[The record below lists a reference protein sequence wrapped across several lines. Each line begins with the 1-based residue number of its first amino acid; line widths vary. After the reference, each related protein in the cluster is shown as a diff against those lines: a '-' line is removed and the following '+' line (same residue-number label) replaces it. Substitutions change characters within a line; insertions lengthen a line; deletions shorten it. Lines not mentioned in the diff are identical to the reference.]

1 MKLRHQLYLLQI
13 VLAIVLFTTL
23 GVNYYT
29 YQKQYQK
36 DIDSYVQSEIK
47 LHKKE
52 ILASIDKANSGFDTQ
67 KDLFYEVHKEALR
80 IVKEN
85 INIDLKELQNQ
96 LTSTFPL
103 QNIKIEIYLIDKS
116 YTIYKTTFPKD
127 LGFDLSVIA
136 DAKYA
141 LDKTTADGKIH
152 ISDFTST
159 DALSMEYKLYSY
171 SKLTDDN
178 YLELGFVDHKINNTA
193 MSTITQ
199 NTFSHNKIDIFN
211 VVKNNNEYSYYNM
224 KNNGDT
230 QKKDDFFKSMK
241 TISKND
247 IKNNPIINTALSYET
262 LLEKDGN
269 MQVVIAPIF
278 ENRPYDKLGFENIVM
293 KLSID
298 LTDQLNFLQKTKEIF
313 IISITITT
321 LLLSISFFF
330 TKQRFTNPI
339 EKIANSIT
347 LHQKVADKKITSSN
361 NELSDISNKYNN
373 LFDNLNKEIVLNE
386 TLLKDNKQF
395 IANTVHQIRTPLSNI
410 MMNAEMVKKHQKDD
424 TLSDFMDQIDASVN
438 MLSNSYEDLAY
449 ITTYNSLKYR
459 PTRVNASNMLHNRI
473 KFFSTISK
481 VNFKEITAEIQNE
494 IWININSMELERIID
509 NNISNGI
516 KYATPKLPITID
528 LTKNS
533 DDNSATLKFKTF
545 GKPIRD
551 ITKVFEENY
560 RENDAKRG
568 LGLGLNMVK
577 GICEKY
583 GIVYSTTHKDE
594 QNIFTYIFKLNPQF
608 MTSTHPHSE

>member
-23 GVNYYT
+23 GINYYT

-96 LTSTFPL
+96 LTSTFTL
-103 QNIKIEIYLIDKS
+103 QNIKTEIYLIDKS

-159 DALSMEYKLYSY
+159 DALSMKYKLYSY
-171 SKLTDDN
+171 SKLTDDK

-199 NTFSHNKIDIFN
+199 NTFSNNKINIFN
-211 VVKNNNEYSYYNM
+211 VVKINNGYSYYNM
-224 KNNGDT
+224 KNNGDI
-230 QKKDDFFKSMK
+230 QKKDVFFKSMK
-241 TISKND
+241 TISKNN

-262 LLEKDGN
+262 LLEMDGN

-298 LTDQLNFLQKTKEIF
+298 LTDQLNFLQKTKETF

-321 LLLSISFFF
+321 LLLSIAFFF

-339 EKIANSIT
+339 EKIANAIT
-347 LHQKVADKKITSSN
+347 LHQKVDDKKITSSN

-410 MMNAEMVKKHQKDD
+410 MMNAEMVKKHQQDD

-449 ITTYNSLKYR
+449 ITTYNSLEYR

-481 VNFKEITAEIQNE
+481 VNFKEITADIQNE
-494 IWININSMELERIID
+494 IWININSMELERLID

-516 KYATPKLPITID
+516 KYATPKLPITIT
-528 LTKNS
+528 LNKKGI
-533 DDNSATLKFKTF
+533 DNSAILEFKTF

-583 GIVYSTTHKDE
+583 DIAYSTTHKDE
-594 QNIFTYIFKLNPQF
+594 QNIFTYIFKLNL
-608 MTSTHPHSE
+608 

>member
-1 MKLRHQLYLLQI
+1 LKLRHQLYLLQI

-395 IANTVHQIRTPLSNI
+395 IANTVHQIRCYVPLYMSHF
-410 MMNAEMVKKHQKDD
+410 VSTYLRWDKQKNP
-424 TLSDFMDQIDASVN
+424 TL
-438 MLSNSYEDLAY
+438 L
-449 ITTYNSLKYR
+449 
-459 PTRVNASNMLHNRI
+459 
-473 KFFSTISK
+473 
-481 VNFKEITAEIQNE
+481 
-494 IWININSMELERIID
+494 
-509 NNISNGI
+509 
-516 KYATPKLPITID
+516 
-528 LTKNS
+528 
-533 DDNSATLKFKTF
+533 
-545 GKPIRD
+545 
-551 ITKVFEENY
+551 
-560 RENDAKRG
+560 RG
-568 LGLGLNMVK
+568 
-577 GICEKY
+577 
-583 GIVYSTTHKDE
+583 
-594 QNIFTYIFKLNPQF
+594 
-608 MTSTHPHSE
+608 

>member
-23 GVNYYT
+23 GINYYT

-96 LTSTFPL
+96 LTSTFTL
-103 QNIKIEIYLIDKS
+103 QNIKTEIYLIDKS

-159 DALSMEYKLYSY
+159 DALSMKYKLYSY
-171 SKLTDDN
+171 SKLTDDK

-199 NTFSHNKIDIFN
+199 NTFSNNKINIFN
-211 VVKNNNEYSYYNM
+211 VVKINNGYSYYNM
-224 KNNGDT
+224 KNNGDI
-230 QKKDDFFKSMK
+230 QKKDVFFKSMK
-241 TISKND
+241 TISKNN

-262 LLEKDGN
+262 LLEMDGN

-298 LTDQLNFLQKTKEIF
+298 LTDQLNFLQKTKETF

-321 LLLSISFFF
+321 LLLSIAFFF

-339 EKIANSIT
+339 EKIANAIT
-347 LHQKVADKKITSSN
+347 LHQKVDDKKITSSN

-410 MMNAEMVKKHQKDD
+410 MMNAEMVKKHQQDD

-449 ITTYNSLKYR
+449 ITTYNSLEYR

-473 KFFSTISK
+473 RFFSTSSK
-481 VNFKEITAEIQNE
+481 VNFKEITADIQNE
-494 IWININSMELERIID
+494 IWININSMELERLID

-516 KYATPKLPITID
+516 KYATPKLPITIT
-528 LTKNS
+528 LNKKGI
-533 DDNSATLKFKTF
+533 DNSAILEFKTF

-583 GIVYSTTHKDE
+583 DIAYSTTHKDE
-594 QNIFTYIFKLNPQF
+594 QNIFTYIFKLNL
-608 MTSTHPHSE
+608 

>member
-449 ITTYNSLKYR
+449 ITTYNSLEYR

>member
-1 MKLRHQLYLLQI
+1 LKLRHQLYLLQI

-449 ITTYNSLKYR
+449 ITTYNSLEYR

>member
-1 MKLRHQLYLLQI
+1 LKLRHQLYLLQI

-449 ITTYNSLKYR
+449 ITTYNSLEYR

-608 MTSTHPHSE
+608 MTSTDPHSE

>member
-13 VLAIVLFTTL
+13 LLAIVLFTTL

-449 ITTYNSLKYR
+449 ITTYNSLEYR

>member
-23 GVNYYT
+23 GINYYT

-96 LTSTFPL
+96 LTSTFTL
-103 QNIKIEIYLIDKS
+103 QNIKTEIYLIDKS

-159 DALSMEYKLYSY
+159 DALSMKYKLYSY
-171 SKLTDDN
+171 SKLTDDK

-199 NTFSHNKIDIFN
+199 NTFSNNKINIFN
-211 VVKNNNEYSYYNM
+211 VVKINNGYSYYNM
-224 KNNGDT
+224 KNNGDI
-230 QKKDDFFKSMK
+230 QKKDVFFKSMK
-241 TISKND
+241 TISKNN

-262 LLEKDGN
+262 LLEMDGN

-298 LTDQLNFLQKTKEIF
+298 LTDQLNFLQKTKETF

-321 LLLSISFFF
+321 LLLSIAFFF

-339 EKIANSIT
+339 EKIANAIT
-347 LHQKVADKKITSSN
+347 LHQKVDDKKITSSN

-410 MMNAEMVKKHQKDD
+410 MMNAEMVKKHQQDD

-449 ITTYNSLKYR
+449 ITTYNSLEYR

-473 KFFSTISK
+473 RFFSTISK
-481 VNFKEITAEIQNE
+481 VNFKEITADIQNE
-494 IWININSMELERIID
+494 IWININSMELERLID

-516 KYATPKLPITID
+516 KYATPKLPITIT
-528 LTKNS
+528 LNKKGI
-533 DDNSATLKFKTF
+533 DNSAILEFKTF

-583 GIVYSTTHKDE
+583 DIAYSTTHKDE
-594 QNIFTYIFKLNPQF
+594 QNIFTYIFKLNLYPLTNF
-608 MTSTHPHSE
+608 WPPIF